1 MNHASVIELEFRE
14 RCRDDSYRWMK
25 WTVRRDGDLYYAVGH
40 DITLR
45 KETIEALPSA
55 SRSRARS
62 STPPSIR
69 IIVIDKN
76 LKVVEASPSND
87 STFAFSR
94 EETEGR
100 GALDFVHPDD
110 QGMILE
116 VLERGFANDEVM
128 QVRFR
133 GLHTDGRWVMIEFG
147 AERFVTPRQS
157 DGCRHH
163 LARHESLG
171 RSRALRSESACSNA
185 R

>member
-1 MNHASVIELEFRE
+1 MDE
-14 RCRDDSYRWMK
+14 
-25 WTVRRDGDLYYAVGH
+25 WTVRRDGDLYYAVG
-40 DITLR
+40 TTSR
-45 KETIEALPSA
+45 CARRPSKRWPSA

-62 STPPSIR
+62 STPLDS

-116 VLERGFANDEVM
+116 VLERDSPTTKYA
-128 QVRFR
+128 
-133 GLHTDGRWVMIEFG
+133 G
-147 AERFVTPRQS
+147 AVPGTPYR
-157 DGCRHH
+157 
-163 LARHESLG
+163 
-171 RSRALRSESACSNA
+171 RALGNDRVSGPSAS
-185 R
+185 